1 MGCAS
6 REARRRE
13 ESHRRLRQH
22 RLHAAHLRAHVGG
35 EQQRG
40 HDHDTLR
47 SRGYGKQL
55 LAQILT
61 RAPLTILEI
70 DPLTTAIAHKRL
82 RFYQSMGFHANPWA
96 HHHPSYHQGI
106 ADHELL
112 VLSYPQP
119 IDERQYQQFAR
130 DLGHE
135 VMGRE

>member
-1 MGCAS
+1 MKAS
-6 REARRRE
+6 LSA
-13 ESHRRLRQH
+13 SAAAGRLP
-22 RLHAAHLRAHVGG
+22 ATVISEHLAI
-35 EQQRG
+35 
-40 HDHDTLR
+40 DDTLR

-106 ADHELL
+106 AD
-112 VLSYPQP
+112 
-119 IDERQYQQFAR
+119 
-130 DLGHE
+130 
-135 VMGRE
+135 REAAGAEATRSRSMSGSISSLPGISGTR

>member
-1 MGCAS
+1 
-6 REARRRE
+6 
-13 ESHRRLRQH
+13 
-22 RLHAAHLRAHVGG
+22 
-35 EQQRG
+35 
-40 HDHDTLR
+40 TLR

-55 LAQILT
+55 LAQILK

-96 HHHPSYHQGI
+96 HRHPSYHQSI

-119 IDERQYQQFAR
+119 IGERQYQQFAR

>member
-1 MGCAS
+1 
-6 REARRRE
+6 
-13 ESHRRLRQH
+13 
-22 RLHAAHLRAHVGG
+22 
-35 EQQRG
+35 
-40 HDHDTLR
+40 LR

>member
-1 MGCAS
+1 M
-6 REARRRE
+6 
-13 ESHRRLRQH
+13 
-22 RLHAAHLRAHVGG
+22 VN
-35 EQQRG
+35 
-40 HDHDTLR
+40 
-47 SRGYGKQL
+47 KL

-96 HHHPSYHQGI
+96 IVIRPIIRALRI
-106 ADHELL
+106 AELL

-119 IDERQYQQFAR
+119 IGERQYQQFAR

-135 VMGRE
+135 VMGQVAPARRTAPGIRLAALLLLTIGVSFSATLLSP